1 MAADITAQAAASAAV
16 GVATTVVGAAFGL
29 TLEATACGLVGS
41 LLGLTMVREPI
52 GPVRSLLQFA
62 GYGIGGALFATW
74 AATSPAGRGAL
85 ALLAGF
91 MGNPAARLLWVRAD
105 QVLGPTLDRIFGG
118 AKPGGKKR

>member
-52 GPVRSLLQFA
+52 GPVRSMIQFA
-62 GYGIGGALFATW
+62 GYGIAGALFATW
-74 AATSPAGRGAL
+74 AASSPAGRGAL

-91 MGNPAARLLWVRAD
+91 MGNPGGRMLWTRAD
-105 QVLGPTLDRIFGG
+105 QVLGPTFDRLFG
-118 AKPGGKKR
+118 AVKPKGKKP